1 MHWLEFL
8 AYFCVILVFFGSVW
22 MLTGR
27 ALDRL
32 DEREKRKFEEKVDRY
47 RR

>member
-8 AYFCVILVFFGSVW
+8 AYFIAMFLLFFGFW
-22 MLTGR
+22 K
-27 ALDRL
+27 ALDRVFGAMERKH
-32 DEREKRKFEEKVDRY
+32 EREFREKVDRY